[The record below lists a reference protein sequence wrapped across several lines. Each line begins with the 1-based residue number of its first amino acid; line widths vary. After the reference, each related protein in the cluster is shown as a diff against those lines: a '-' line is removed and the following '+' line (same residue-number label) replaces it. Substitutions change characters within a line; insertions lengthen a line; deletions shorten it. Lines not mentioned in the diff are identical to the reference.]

1 MKIAP
6 EDVRKHLAL
15 EAVADGPAA
24 KAAPGADA
32 LARAAAGVAGPGYA
46 EKALLASIS
55 ASYFWLRVGLAGLA
69 LAFPILLWFFA
80 GGDLLGSISAYYHE
94 PAGRGGAL
102 GREPRDVFVGVLCAI
117 GAFLYLYKGY
127 RWQENMALNIAGVAA
142 AAIALFPTDLDGRD
156 AFSVHGAAA
165 ITYFLAIAYVCLF
178 RARDTLD
185 FVLDGVRRR
194 WFKRAYALLGVA
206 MVLLPLAV
214 LLIHNVRSL
223 EAQAGGMV
231 FWIEVAAIYVF
242 AGFWVLKS
250 LEIRLIERQRLE
262 PARPGARPHPSG
274 ERAPAAA
281 SRLLPS

>member
-6 EDVRKHLAL
+6 EDLRTDLARK
-15 EAVADGPAA
+15 AVGDGAA
-24 KAAPGADA
+24 AGVAPGADA
-32 LARAAAGVAGPGYA
+32 PATAADGLPPLSDS

-55 ASYFWLRVGLAGLA
+55 ASYFWLRIGLASLA

-94 PAGRGGAL
+94 PAGRDGPL

-127 RWQENMALNIAGVAA
+127 RWEENLALNVAGIAA

-156 AFSVHGAAA
+156 VITVHGAAA
-165 ITYFLAIAYVCLF
+165 VTYFLAIAYVCLF

-185 FVLDGVRRR
+185 FILDGARRR
-194 WFKRAYALLGVA
+194 WFARLYKLLGAA

-223 EAQAGGMV
+223 QERAGGMV
-231 FWIEVAAIYVF
+231 FWIELAAIYVF
-242 AGFWVLKS
+242 ASFWAAKS
-250 LEIRLIERQRLE
+250 LEIRLIERQRQE
-262 PARPGARPHPSG
+262 PAPAGVRRPSI
-274 ERAPAAA
+274 
-281 SRLLPS
+281 